1 MKQSKLQVLT
11 ILVAFLVLAADAW
24 ASVPVQPVP
33 EASSTALLLG
43 VALLGL
49 GVVRRFLHR

>member
-11 ILVAFLVLAADAW
+11 ILMAFLVLAADAW
-24 ASVPVQPVP
+24 ASVTVP

-43 VALLGL
+43 MALLGL

>member
-11 ILVAFLVLAADAW
+11 ILVAFLVLAADVRACVV
-24 ASVPVQPVP
+24 AVP
-33 EASSTALLLG
+33 EVSSTALLLG

-49 GVVRRFLHR
+49 GALRRFLRR